1 MNTLLSP
8 PRPIAPIAVE
18 PEIYDQAD
26 LEQLSAQ
33 GQRYE
38 LIRGELKPMAPAGA
52 DHGNITMELSAL
64 VSAYIIVHKLGK
76 VFGAETGFI
85 IEENPRTILAP
96 DFAFIVAARVPTP
109 IPKGFMPLVPDL
121 VLETRSPGD
130 RAGEVAAKVELWLHV
145 GAREVWELN
154 PRRQVLTIYRA
165 AQAPMA
171 LTASD
176 SLESP
181 LLPGFSLQL
190 DVILSAE

>member
-1 MNTLLSP
+1 MLLSP
-8 PRPIAPIAVE
+8 PRPDAPIVVE

-38 LIRGELKPMAPAGA
+38 LIQGELKPMAPAGA
-52 DHGNITMELSAL
+52 DHGNVTIDLSSLAN
-64 VSAYIIVHKLGK
+64 AHIIANKFGK
-76 VFGAETGFI
+76 GFGAETGFVV
-85 IEENPRTILAP
+85 EENPRTILAP
-96 DFAFIVAARVPTP
+96 DFVFIVAERVPTP
-109 IPKGFMPLVPDL
+109 MPKGFMPLVPDL

-130 RAGEVAAKVELWLHV
+130 RAGEVAAKVELWLRV

-165 AQAPMA
+165 GQASVA
-171 LTASD
+171 LTASH

-181 LLPGFSLQL
+181 LLPGFSLKL
-190 DVILSAE
+190 DIVLAAD

>member
-1 MNTLLSP
+1 MK
-8 PRPIAPIAVE
+8 

-26 LEQLSAQ
+26 YERFCAQ
-33 GQRYE
+33 GERYE
-38 LIRGELKPMAPAGA
+38 LIRGELKIMPPAGA

-64 VSAYIIVHKLGK
+64 VSAYIINNKLGK

-109 IPKGFMPLVPDL
+109 MPKGFMPLVPDL

-130 RAGEVAAKVELWLHV
+130 RAGEVAAKVELWLQV

-154 PRRQVLTIYRA
+154 PRRQVLTIYCGE
-165 AQAPMA
+165 QVPIA
-171 LTASD
+171 LTATD
-176 SLESP
+176 TLESP
-181 LLPGFSLQL
+181 LLPGFSLKL
-190 DVILSAE
+190 DLILSAE